1 MKCWPLRRWVVVA
14 SSAVAA
20 VLFVGV
26 PTALIPTPLF
36 GRAVAPTMWAWPV
49 LLVTAMLSGLVT
61 ATYVATS
68 STAMPG
74 GAAEPSRGGVA
85 GGFLVYLAVGCPAC
99 NKIALLA
106 LGATGAIRW
115 FAPVQPLL
123 AIAGIL
129 LLAYALRRRL
139 AGERACP
146 VPTSASARY

>member
-1 MKCWPLRRWVVVA
+1 MRSWPLRRWVVAA

-36 GRAVAPTMWAWPV
+36 GRTVPPTTWAWPV
-49 LLVTAMLSGLVT
+49 LLVTAVLSGLVT
-61 ATYVATS
+61 ATYVARS
-68 STAMPG
+68 SSVSSG
-74 GAAEPSRGGVA
+74 RGAEPSRDGVA
-85 GGFLVYLAVGCPAC
+85 GGFLVYLAVGCPVC

-123 AIAGIL
+123 AVAGIA

-146 VPTSASARY
+146 VPTGTSAGR